1 MQPSTHWPT
10 LRPPSIRPPR
20 RERLAGAAIA
30 ALIAIM
36 PAPQAA
42 AQLTVFDP
50 ANHVENA
57 LQTARQLQSLTNE
70 AQMLINQA
78 RELAASPYSHILQTS
93 QTLRDIAALA
103 GEVRGIAADL
113 GQLEQQFETLYPA
126 AVDGLDPRRALEQ
139 ASARN
144 ANARATAQDLA
155 ATAAELERL
164 SQGRSGRLSGAL
176 SASEA
181 ASGQTAAIQ
190 SSTQM
195 LAVLAEDLGAMRAVL
210 LAQSRLMA
218 QDAAQKAADRAAAA
232 EARRQYYS
240 RAPAD
245 LPPPTFD
252 PFPNAR

>member
-1 MQPSTHWPT
+1 MT
-10 LRPPSIRPPR
+10 
-20 RERLAGAAIA
+20 AGLMV
-30 ALIAIM
+30 LI

-57 LQTARQLQSLTNE
+57 LQTARQLQSLTHE

-78 RELAASPYSHILQTS
+78 RELAASPYSHLLETS
-93 QTLRDIAALA
+93 QTLKDIAALA
-103 GEVRGIAADL
+103 GEVRGVAADL
-113 GQLEQQFETLYPA
+113 GQLERQFEALYPT
-126 AVDGLDPRRALEQ
+126 AVDGLDPRQALER
-139 ASARN
+139 ASART

-164 SQGRSGRLSGAL
+164 SQGRGGRLSGAL
-176 SASEA
+176 SASQS

-190 SSTQM
+190 SSTQV

-218 QDAAQKAADRAAAA
+218 QDAAQSAAERAAAA
-232 EARRQYYS
+232 AARRQYYG
-240 RAPAD
+240 RAPFD
-245 LPPPTFD
+245 IPPPAFD
-252 PFPNAR
+252 PFANAR

>member
-1 MQPSTHWPT
+1 MT
-10 LRPPSIRPPR
+10 
-20 RERLAGAAIA
+20 AGLMV
-30 ALIAIM
+30 LI

-57 LQTARQLQSLTNE
+57 LQTARQLQSLTHE

-78 RELAASPYSHILQTS
+78 RELAASPYSHLLETS
-93 QTLRDIAALA
+93 QTLKDIAALA
-103 GEVRGIAADL
+103 GEVRGVAADL
-113 GQLEQQFETLYPA
+113 GQLERQFEALYPT
-126 AVDGLDPRRALEQ
+126 AVDGLDPRQALER
-139 ASARN
+139 ASART

-164 SQGRSGRLSGAL
+164 SQGRGGRLSGAL
-176 SASEA
+176 SASQS

-190 SSTQM
+190 SSTQV

-218 QDAAQKAADRAAAA
+218 QDAAQSAAERAAAA
-232 EARRQYYS
+232 AARRQYYG
-240 RAPAD
+240 RAPSD
-245 LPPPTFD
+245 IPPPAFD
-252 PFPNAR
+252 PFANAR